1 MYLEYW
7 ALQER
12 PFEPSVGDERFF
24 ATEALQGASLKLRYV
39 LENRQGAAAIV
50 GETGVGKT
58 ALLSSILAQ
67 LPPSFDSIVRLPV
80 PTLSPTELLS
90 FLVAELCGDDP
101 ADVPSTSFDR
111 DLRRLR
117 KRLAELASEGRS
129 AILAIDDAHL
139 IDDGATLELLR
150 LLLGL
155 HDGPPALQ
163 WILAGQTDLLSRLIR
178 MPDLDQRLGAKCVV
192 RPFSPAESVDYVLF
206 RLSAADARREIFT
219 DDAFQALPALTG
231 GAARRIDRLCDLALL
246 IGFAEERTLIDA
258 DLLRDVAAELAPVP
272 ASEMHRDAA

>member
-1 MYLEYW
+1 MYLDYW

-12 PFEPSVGDERFF
+12 PFEPNAGPDRFF
-24 ATEALQGASLKLRYV
+24 ATESLQGASLKLRYV
-39 LENRQGAAAIV
+39 LENRLGAAALV
-50 GETGVGKT
+50 GETGVGKS
-58 ALLSSILAQ
+58 ALLSSILSQ
-67 LPPSFDSIVRLPV
+67 LPPQFDPIVRLPI

-101 ADVPSTSFDR
+101 ADAPATSFDR
-111 DLRRLR
+111 ELRRLR
-117 KRLAELASEGRS
+117 KRVAELAGEGRS

-163 WILAGQTDLLSRLIR
+163 WILTGQTDLLSRLIR

-192 RPFSPAESVDYVLF
+192 RPFAPAEIVDYVLY
-206 RLSAADARREIFT
+206 RLSASGARREIFT

-258 DLLRDVAAELAPVP
+258 DLLHDVAAELAPVP
-272 ASEMHRDAA
+272 ASELLRDAA

>member
-1 MYLEYW
+1 MYLDYW

-12 PFEPSVGDERFF
+12 PFEPSAGPERFF
-24 ATEALQGASLKLRYV
+24 ATESLQGASLKLRYV
-39 LENRQGAAAIV
+39 LENRYGAAAIV
-50 GETGVGKT
+50 GETGVGKS
-58 ALLSSILAQ
+58 ALLASILAQ
-67 LPPSFDSIVRLPV
+67 LPNQFDPIVRLPV

-90 FLVAELCGDDP
+90 YLAAELCGDDP
-101 ADVPSTSFDR
+101 AEVSSTTFDR

-117 KRLAELASEGRS
+117 KRLAELAGEGRS

-155 HDGPPALQ
+155 HDGAPALQ
-163 WILAGQTDLLSRLIR
+163 WILSGQTDLLSRLIR

-192 RPFSPAESVDYVLF
+192 RPFSAAEIVDYVLF
-206 RLSAADARREIFT
+206 RLSAAGARREIFT
-219 DDAFQALPALTG
+219 DDAFQALPVLTG

-258 DLLRDVAAELAPVP
+258 DLLQDVAAELAPVP
-272 ASEMHRDAA
+272 ASEIHREAA

>member
-1 MYLEYW
+1 MYLDYW

-12 PFEPSVGDERFF
+12 PFEPNAGPERFF
-24 ATEALQGASLKLRYV
+24 ATESLQGASLKLRYV
-39 LENRQGAAAIV
+39 LENRQGAAALV

-67 LPPSFDSIVRLPV
+67 LPPHFDPIVRLPV

-101 ADVPSTSFDR
+101 ADALSTSFDR

-155 HDGPPALQ
+155 QDGPPALQ

-192 RPFSPAESVDYVLF
+192 RPFASAEIVQYVLF
-206 RLSAADARREIFT
+206 RLSAAGARREIFT
-219 DDAFQALPALTG
+219 DDAFQELPALTG

-246 IGFAEERTLIDA
+246 IGFAEEWTLIDA

-272 ASEMHRDAA
+272 ASEMLRDAA